1 MEDIKN
7 FHIPRW
13 EELPDFPLY
22 IEQVVNYIESK
33 LGKFSFDEKMITS
46 SMINNYVKHG
56 IVKAPVKKKYDR
68 DQIAYFIV
76 ICILKKSYSLE
87 EVGKLLQIQMRESPL
102 DLSYNYFCDEVE
114 SCIKSIL
121 FDEPLVHPIAIQ
133 TDSQIVYLL
142 QITVLSVAQKIC
154 VQYYLTKQNEIKKQ

>member
-7 FHIPRW
+7 FLIPRW

-114 SCIKSIL
+114 SDRKS
-121 FDEPLVHPIAIQ
+121 V
-133 TDSQIVYLL
+133 V
-142 QITVLSVAQKIC
+142 
-154 VQYYLTKQNEIKKQ
+154 